1 MSRNNQITKDCIVN
15 DCFSLFDEQF
25 TIADFTAS
33 IERANQESN
42 EVLNSARA
50 AIKKAFCNDT
60 DEVTKYVVNI
70 GPELRDKIENGE
82 VKLVQ
87 NADGDLFAQLRQGN
101 GQYGGKLAI
110 KEELQEEGISA
121 DALQLALQMD
131 AIKAQLDTII
141 STIQE
146 IEGRVADV
154 IQGQRNDR
162 IGLFYSG
169 LSLYY
174 EAKTIKDDIL
184 KKQITAQS
192 LKAISDANSQMIQD
206 IRYSIQYLVTE
217 QYKSEKNSMQHIDE
231 HINIIK
237 QCYDIVYRASF
248 LKAEIYQENGE
259 IESMLTTLD
268 EYGRFVANLIIPYV
282 GKLSELDKDSV
293 FIEKGAWGTIA
304 NTLTGCNELKK
315 MISGNEGYLL
325 SLGGNQNGCR

>member
-1 MSRNNQITKDCIVN
+1 MSKNNQITKESIVN

-42 EVLNSARA
+42 EVLDSART
-50 AIKKAFCNDT
+50 AIKKALCNDT
-60 DEVTKYVVNI
+60 DEDTKYVVDM
-70 GPELRDKIENGE
+70 GSELRDKIEKGE
-82 VKLVQ
+82 VKLVH
-87 NADGDLFAQLRQGN
+87 NSDGYLFAQLRQGN
-101 GQYGGKLAI
+101 GRYGKKLAI
-110 KEELQEEGISA
+110 KEELQEERISA

-131 AIKAQLDTII
+131 AIKTQLDTII
-141 STIQE
+141 STMQE

-162 IGLFYSG
+162 VGLFYSG

-174 EAKTIKDDIL
+174 EAKTIKDDVL

-206 IRYSIQYLVTE
+206 IRSSIQYLITE
-217 QYKSEKNSMQHIDE
+217 QYQSEKNSMQHVDE
-231 HINIIK
+231 HISIIK

-259 IESMLTTLD
+259 IESMLTALD
-268 EYGRFVANLIIPYV
+268 EYGRFVANMIAPYV

-293 FIEKGAWGTIA
+293 FIEKGTWGTIA

-325 SLGGNQNGCR
+325 SLGGNQNG